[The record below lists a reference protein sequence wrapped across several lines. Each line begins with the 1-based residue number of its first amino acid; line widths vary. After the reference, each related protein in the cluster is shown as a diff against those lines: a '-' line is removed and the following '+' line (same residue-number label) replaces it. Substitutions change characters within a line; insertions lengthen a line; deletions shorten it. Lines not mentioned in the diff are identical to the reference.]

1 VPCATTSLTGR
12 GRWAGAAG
20 DDPNRILNTRRQPGL
35 YGIMNPVLEKEQTG
49 QQALPITKLDAA
61 QIDCPTL

>member
-1 VPCATTSLTGR
+1 
-12 GRWAGAAG
+12 
-20 DDPNRILNTRRQPGL
+20 
-35 YGIMNPVLEKEQTG
+35 MNPVLEKEQTG